1 MATNSHSRTFKKSN
15 YVIFSHRKKNTLGKY
30 FLCCISTSTAASS
43 TTLSIKLALKD
54 ESMLIALSQSL
65 SIYHAVLAVTCNLQ
79 HAIQRA
85 CAEYCVTCMLPE
97 LQQQRARA
105 RAILYYIIYAYVR
118 AHARDMRAE
127 YSVTC
132 TTIDGEM
139 EYGKWNMETG
149 KLK

>member
-1 MATNSHSRTFKKSN
+1 MQPA
-15 YVIFSHRKKNTLGKY
+15 
-30 FLCCISTSTAASS
+30 
-43 TTLSIKLALKD
+43 
-54 ESMLIALSQSL
+54 
-65 SIYHAVLAVTCNLQ
+65 TCNS
-79 HAIQRA
+79 
-85 CAEYCVTCMLPE
+85 TCM
-97 LQQQRARA
+97 RG
-105 RAILYYIIYAYVR
+105 ILCHVHATCNVRVRVQYYIIYANVR